1 MDMDHITFLADML
14 AIGLAIYG
22 LIVLVC
28 WYFFM
33 RRFYAMEF
41 KEYAALIRYAVKLTL
56 LRVNIISI
64 INWTVTIGLY
74 GVLIYHDRYW
84 SISIGVVMTVLLAL
98 VYMAGKEKEREIV

>member
-1 MDMDHITFLADML
+1 MDMDHITFLADVL
-14 AIGLAIYG
+14 TIGLAIYG
-22 LIVLVC
+22 LIVLVG

-56 LRVNIISI
+56 LRVNLISI
-64 INWTVTIGLY
+64 INWSLIIGLY

-84 SISIGVVMTVLLAL
+84 SFSLGMMLAVLLAL
-98 VYMAGKEKEREIV
+98 VYMAGKEKERDIV